1 MSNLFIPKP
10 LPTLKLS
17 HQYGST
23 LIGKFCENICGRL
36 SKLFEDLN
44 LNLSLN
50 WYNMYLNPLDIILR
64 FSS

>member
-50 WYNMYLNPLDIILR
+50 RLSL
-64 FSS
+64 